1 MNITGPGL
9 VYLLCLLTSMACAWL
24 LARAYARSRT
34 KLLLWSAVAFALLA
48 ANNALLVV
56 DVFLTSQ
63 EFSLIW
69 ARQLTSL
76 GAVGVLIYGFIWEV
90 E

>member
-1 MNITGPGL
+1 MTTSGPGL
-9 VYLLCLLTSMACAWL
+9 VFLLCLLTSIACAWL
-24 LARAYARSRT
+24 LARAYGRSRT
-34 KLLLWSAVAFALLA
+34 KLLLWSSIAFVLLA
-48 ANNALLVV
+48 MNNALLVI
-56 DVFLTSQ
+56 DVLLTSR

-76 GAVGVLIYGFIWEV
+76 GAVAVLIYGFIWEV

>member
-1 MNITGPGL
+1 MSFTGPGL
-9 VYLLCLLTSMACAWL
+9 VYLLCLLTSVVCVWL
-24 LARAYARSRT
+24 LARAYLRSRT
-34 KLLLWSAVAFALLA
+34 KLLLWSAVAFGFLA

-56 DVFLTSQ
+56 DVLLTSQ
-63 EFSLIW
+63 AFSLIW

>member
-1 MNITGPGL
+1 MSFTGPGL
-9 VYLLCLLTSMACAWL
+9 VFLLCLLTSVACAWL
-24 LARAYARSRT
+24 LARAYGRSRT
-34 KLLLWSAVAFALLA
+34 KLLLWSAVAFVFLA
-48 ANNALLVV
+48 MNNALLVI
-56 DVFLTSQ
+56 DVLLTSK

-76 GAVGVLIYGFIWEV
+76 GAVAVLIYGFIWEV